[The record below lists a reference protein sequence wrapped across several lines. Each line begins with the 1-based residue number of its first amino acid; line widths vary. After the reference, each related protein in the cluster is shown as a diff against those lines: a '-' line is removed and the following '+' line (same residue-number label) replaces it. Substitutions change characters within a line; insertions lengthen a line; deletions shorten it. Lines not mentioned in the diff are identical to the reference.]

1 MQLGQIMNDKIQKGP
16 KSTATSEGGAR
27 NKCRVL
33 PMILAQSST
42 KRMGRPPK
50 PPSGLTH

>member
-1 MQLGQIMNDKIQKGP
+1 MNNKIQKGP
-16 KSTATSEGGAR
+16 KPTATSEGGAR

-42 KRMGRPPK
+42 KGVGRPPK
-50 PPSGLTH
+50 PPLWPDPLICL